1 MGIFELKNAKMIG
14 IFGGTFDP
22 VHFGHI
28 KTASYVLKTLNL
40 EQIRMI
46 PLGHA
51 VHRNQPVASP
61 EHRLEMLKAAIDNI
75 EGLIADDREIRR
87 GGGSY
92 TYDTLESVHDEMPD
106 KTLCLITG
114 TDAFNEFTRWFK
126 PDEILQLAHIIVM
139 QRPDSEVSDEAELQQ
154 LLSHHLADDIASLKT
169 HTAGKILL
177 LPVPQLPISST
188 QVRHH
193 VERNLSLDGLLP
205 PSVIDKIRHWQLY
218 SSH

>member
-1 MGIFELKNAKMIG
+1 MIG

-28 KTASYVLKTLNL
+28 KTAGHVLKALNL

-51 VHRNQPVASP
+51 VHRNQPIASP
-61 EHRLEMLKAAIDNI
+61 EQRLEMLKAAIEDI
-75 EGLIADDREIRR
+75 DGLVADDREIRR

-92 TYDTLESVHDEMPD
+92 TFDTLESVHEEMPD

-126 PDEILQLAHIIVM
+126 PQEILQLAHIIVM
-139 QRPDSEVSDEAELQQ
+139 QRPDSEISDEAELQQ
-154 LLSHHLADDIASLKT
+154 LMSHHLADDVPELKK

-193 VERNLSLDGLLP
+193 VEHQLPLEGLLP
-205 PSVIDKIRHWQLY
+205 ASVIGKIRQWQLY
-218 SSH
+218 RSY